1 MGEAMN
7 ARVAVNAGVGT
18 NAGDSASDVLLRVA
32 DLQVEFSARAVLR
45 DVTFDLYAGETL
57 GLVGESGSG
66 KSTLAR
72 AILRLIRSSK
82 GSVVWRGQD
91 LLACEP
97 GALRSLRPDLQ
108 IVFHDPLAS
117 LNPPMTVWATIAE
130 PLRIFGPCLN

>member
-1 MGEAMN
+1 MNGGVAM
-7 ARVAVNAGVGT
+7 T
-18 NAGDSASDVLLRVA
+18 DLLLRVA
-32 DLQVEFSARAVLR
+32 DLRVEFDARAALS

-72 AILRLIRSSK
+72 AILRLIRATK

-97 GALRSLRPDLQ
+97 GGRGARGRCARCAATCKSSFRIRSR
-108 IVFHDPLAS
+108 A
-117 LNPPMTVWATIAE
+117 
-130 PLRIFGPCLN
+130 